1 MFESYDLDQFGKK
14 MKAIRNSLG
23 YSQSFVAESIGIN
36 VDTLRKLE
44 NGYTIPRYD
53 TLAHLSQFYK
63 TDIHKLFNTYNKNK
77 FIFEFYDKLDF
88 LMLRGKF
95 NDIKKIHE
103 DFMTSLN
110 TSNQIDLIN
119 PLIFNQIDGLLY
131 ATSVRYQGNI
141 ELALE
146 TILNSIKLTIPDFDI
161 ANFDSFRYTS
171 FEIRLLLVA
180 ATCLGDLRQCELSI
194 QISEYILTI
203 IDSTLYSDKIE
214 DLYVIKSL
222 SHISYNY
229 HRLDKHDK
237 ALEYAQ
243 KGIEISLTKGHFDLL
258 HFLFL
263 RKAVAEMELQL
274 DSYVETFKKCLYV
287 IKITDDDVHY
297 NHMLEL
303 IKNKYE
309 LDFSNL

>member
-14 MKAIRNSLG
+14 MKTIRASLG

-53 TLAHLSQFYK
+53 TLVYLSQFYK

-77 FIFEFYDKLDF
+77 FIFEFYNKLDF

-95 NDIKKIHE
+95 DDIKKLHD
-103 DFMTSLN
+103 DFISSIN
-110 TSNQIDLIN
+110 SSGKINLIN
-119 PLIFNQIDGLLY
+119 PSIFKQIDGLLH
-131 ATSVRYQGNI
+131 ATSCRYQGDI
-141 ELALE
+141 DLALE
-146 TILNSIKLTIPDFDI
+146 TIICAIKLTIPDFDI
-161 ANFDSFRYTS
+161 VNFASFRYTS

-180 ATCLGDLRQCELSI
+180 ATCLGDLRQCKLSI

-203 IDSTLYSDKIE
+203 ITSTLYSDKIE

-229 HRLDKHDK
+229 HRLDEHDK

-243 KGIEISLTKGHFDLL
+243 KGIEISLAKGHFDLL

-263 RKAVAEMELQL
+263 RKAVAEMELQI
-274 DSYVETFKKCLYV
+274 DSNIESFKKCLYV
-287 IKITDDDVHY
+287 LKISGDDVHY